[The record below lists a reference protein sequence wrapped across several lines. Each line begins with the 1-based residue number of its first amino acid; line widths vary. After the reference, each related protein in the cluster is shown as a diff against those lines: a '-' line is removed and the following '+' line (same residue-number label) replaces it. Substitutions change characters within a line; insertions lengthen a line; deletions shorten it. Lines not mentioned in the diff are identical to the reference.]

1 MKRRE
6 RLGPPSLA
14 SYFFALT
21 SRKRGI
27 NRTAET
33 AIEDE
38 FGALA
43 TRSDCYCFSDFSE
56 YYDEEL
62 EGTCW
67 KYLVALDQPKP
78 VDRLASVKLKVEA
91 IEQRLSRK
99 CGKELRRTVNI
110 DPGYLTGWQ
119 VVLSSVKNHGHRIYL
134 SGGVYSELTLL
145 YRKGEFESLPWTYR
159 DYLAPEVLE
168 FFGDLRTVYS
178 RQMKELD
185 PLL

>member
-21 SRKRGI
+21 SREQGV

-43 TRSDCYCFSDFSE
+43 TRSECYCFSEFSE

-62 EGTCW
+62 GGSCW

-78 VDRLASVKLKVEA
+78 VDQLASVKLRVEG

-99 CGKELRRTVNI
+99 SGKELRRTVNI

-119 VVLSSVKNHGHRIYL
+119 VVLSSVKNHAHRIYL
-134 SGGVYSELTLL
+134 SEGIYSELTLL
-145 YRKGEFESLPWTYR
+145 YRGGEFESLPWTYR

-168 FFGDLRTVYS
+168 FFGQLRSVHV
-178 RQMKELD
+178 RQMKELQR
-185 PLL
+185 L

>member
-21 SRKRGI
+21 SPERGI

-43 TRSDCYCFSDFSE
+43 ARSPCYCFSDFSE
-56 YYDEEL
+56 YYDREL
-62 EGTCW
+62 EGSCW
-67 KYLVALDQPKP
+67 KYLVALEQPKP
-78 VDRLASVKLKVEA
+78 VDQLASVKVGVEA

-99 CGKELRRTVNI
+99 CGGEFRRTVNI

-145 YRKGEFESLPWTYR
+145 YRKGRFESLPWTYR
-159 DYLAPEVLE
+159 DYLSPEVLE
-168 FFGDLRTVYS
+168 FFGQLRSVHV
-178 RQMKELD
+178 RQMKELQQ
-185 PLL
+185 L